1 MDRKYVFITGASSG
15 IGKQIVL
22 TLANNPEYYIYAG
35 IRKRKDKLSLESLA
49 DNIKAIYID
58 VTNSFSVKQAYE
70 LILKNTEELFSIIN
84 SAGIAIAGPLEGLN
98 ISDIKKQFDVNT
110 FGALR
115 VIQNGLPFIKKG
127 NIINISS
134 MASYGIFPFISPYC
148 ASKSAIDI
156 MINSLSIELNNP
168 DINFVSVKLGACKT
182 PIWNKSIEY
191 NNLIMDSLD
200 PSLALKYK
208 RELEFLKVNA
218 LKNNNCSLDPV
229 YVAKK
234 IIKIME
240 KTNPRS
246 SYNIGV
252 DSKFMRIASKLP
264 QDIVNNLVRSK
275 LKYSLKKMVI
285 TDFKDNKQLNLEE
298 LYEDSNELDKI
309 NIDSN

>member
-22 TLANNPEYYIYAG
+22 TLANNPKYYIYAG
-35 IRKRKDKLSLESLA
+35 IRKRKDKLYLESLA
-49 DNIKAIYID
+49 NNIKAIYID
-58 VTNSFSVKQAYE
+58 VTNSFSVKQSYE

-115 VIQNGLPFIKKG
+115 VIQNGLPFIKRG

-156 MINSLSIELNNP
+156 MLNSLSIEINNP
-168 DINFVSVKLGACKT
+168 DINFVSIKLGACKT

-191 NNLIMDSLD
+191 NNLIMESLD
-200 PSLALKYK
+200 PSLSLKYK

-240 KTNPRS
+240 KNNPRS

-264 QDIVNNLVRSK
+264 QDIVNNLVRTK

-298 LYEDSNELDKI
+298 LYEDINDLDKI
-309 NIDSN
+309 NIESN